1 MQYCFYI
8 LAFISFIIAISFLLK
23 ALKRKKSEE
32 DKALNPGSEVE
43 ILLSQ
48 ILVEV
53 REIRNLP
60 TTNLTIFLVSL
71 LIGIEFFIAGLLFSF
86 FR

>member
-23 ALKRKKSEE
+23 SLKRKKSGE
-32 DKALNPGSEVE
+32 DKAFNPGSEVE
-43 ILLSQ
+43 KLLSQ